1 MRLIVVSNRVS
12 SLSNPEA
19 AAGGLAAALYEGMR
33 KSGGIWFG
41 WSGKTVETAPGPTE
55 IVTSGPAQL
64 ATIDYPEDE
73 FKGFYNGMANG
84 TLWPVMHRRV
94 DLMVYDDDAYE
105 KYCAINRL
113 VASRVAEL
121 ADSETLL
128 WVHDYHFLPLA
139 ADLRELGI
147 TTPIGFFFHTP
158 FAPYACIECI
168 PRHQALFRQMLDY
181 DLIGFQTNEDLEN
194 FHHYALRQ
202 LPCTADG
209 PQALHYGQRTVRLG
223 VFPVGVDVDKYAD
236 LAAIGMQEP
245 QVAKLAGVLDDTQ
258 RLIIG
263 VDRLDYSKGLP
274 LRFRA
279 FERLLLDHPEYR
291 EKISLLQIAPLS
303 RSDVSAYQSLQEEL
317 QGLIGRI
324 TGQFSNPGWQPLRYT
339 NESYS
344 SAVLAGFY
352 RLSQVC
358 CITPLCDGMNLVAKE
373 YVASQPEADPGVLV
387 LSKFAGAA
395 QELDAALIVN
405 PYDIGEV
412 AQALETA
419 LSMPL
424 AERQNRWRAMMKV
437 LRVNSVGAWF
447 DGFTAQLQKAGT
459 SAGPWRKF
467 LQRVKH

>member
-41 WSGKTVETAPGPTE
+41 WSGKTVESEPGPTE

-73 FKGFYNGMANG
+73 FQGFYNGMANG

-94 DLMVYDDDAYE
+94 DLMVYDEADRQ

-113 VASRVAEL
+113 VATRVAAL
-121 ADSETLL
+121 ADADTLI

-139 ADLRELGI
+139 TDLRAAGI
-147 TTPIGFFFHTP
+147 ETPLGFFFHTP
-158 FAPYACIECI
+158 FAPYSCIECI
-168 PRHQALFRQMLDY
+168 PRHQPLFQQLLDY

-194 FHHYALRQ
+194 FYQYALRQ
-202 LPCTADG
+202 LPVSAAGTHG
-209 PQALHYGQRTVRLG
+209 LHYGHRSIRLG
-223 VFPVGVDVDKYAD
+223 VFPVGIDVDRYTD
-236 LAAIGMQEP
+236 LAAVGLQEP
-245 QVAKLAGVLDDTQ
+245 QVAKLADVLDGTQ
-258 RLIIG
+258 KLIIG

-279 FERLLLDHPEYR
+279 FEQLLINYPHNR
-291 EKISLLQIAPLS
+291 EHISLLQIAPLS

-317 QGLIGRI
+317 AALTGRI
-324 TGQFSNPGWQPLRYT
+324 TGQFSNPGWQPLMYT
-339 NESYS
+339 NDSYS
-344 SAVLAGFY
+344 SAVLAGYY

-373 YVASQPEADPGVLV
+373 YVASQPEEDPGVLV

-395 QELDAALIVN
+395 FELDAALIVN
-405 PYDIGEV
+405 PYDVVEV
-412 AQALETA
+412 ARALEAA
-419 LSMPL
+419 LAMPL
-424 AERQNRWRAMMKV
+424 IERQERWRNMMKV
-437 LRVNSVGAWF
+437 LRVNNVGAWF
-447 DGFTAQLQKAGT
+447 DGFIAQLQKTGI
-459 SAGPWRKF
+459 SSGPWRKF
-467 LQRVKH
+467 LQRVKQ